1 MRTDILKVALPLGF
15 FVFISAII
23 YIADNA
29 SYNFALRWVGAIPYG
44 DKIAHAMLYG
54 AMAMFLNYGLS
65 YRKVKGM
72 QLGAIIV
79 LTFAILEEFTQM
91 YIPSRTFDLYDILA
105 DIVGVTLFS
114 LIKIRWIVTILTIVI
129 I

>member
-114 LIKIRWIVTILTIVI
+114 LIKIRWIVTI
-129 I
+129 

>member
-1 MRTDILKVALPLGF
+1 MRTNILKVALPLSF

-44 DKIAHAMLYG
+44 DKIAHAILYG

-114 LIKIRWIVTILTIVI
+114 LIKIR
-129 I
+129 